1 MRWKENCD
9 MGEVHFD
16 LLLERNPI
24 MMSISDLLRGWDMN
38 LSSTWCRRRPIF
50 NQNDVITKYVYFH
63 CSCVDLIFFS
73 LRLTITMY
81 NIDEVMCNNRSL
93 ILNKDHTVAL
103 EQFVCELTERCPSGC
118 RCVHWPANATLHI
131 YCSNTNLTVLPL
143 ELPALPKSNTKYK
156 LDFSNNRPF
165 RCLEHR
171 DYFINT
177 TILDVS
183 NSDIQVTESA
193 DVWNIILKILQVN
206 LYGNKLTSFPQSI
219 ISSNITAEKL
229 NIAHNLWDC
238 SCDNKWMSRWLKS
251 IADRLTDKVLCYN
264 PSRLHGKS
272 IIQTNDEEF
281 CVDPAAKAVAEAS
294 K

>member
-1 MRWKENCD
+1 MSHNRIETLDSWPIFTGISQTVKIGLSDNNIHRFTNRMRWKENCD

-118 RCVHWPANATLHI
+118 RCDH
-131 YCSNTNLTVLPL
+131 
-143 ELPALPKSNTKYK
+143 
-156 LDFSNNRPF
+156 
-165 RCLEHR
+165 
-171 DYFINT
+171 
-177 TILDVS
+177 
-183 NSDIQVTESA
+183 
-193 DVWNIILKILQVN
+193 
-206 LYGNKLTSFPQSI
+206 
-219 ISSNITAEKL
+219 
-229 NIAHNLWDC
+229 
-238 SCDNKWMSRWLKS
+238 
-251 IADRLTDKVLCYN
+251 
-264 PSRLHGKS
+264 
-272 IIQTNDEEF
+272 
-281 CVDPAAKAVAEAS
+281 
-294 K
+294 